1 MLYEHL
7 SETCLAAR
15 IGEGGLSDEALARCL
30 EAAGPSLARL
40 ALSGGAKIPFRT
52 G

>member
-7 SETCLAAR
+7 SETCPAAR
-15 IGEGGLSDEALARCL
+15 IGEGGLSDETLARSL

-40 ALSGGAKIPFRT
+40 RAARAVKILVRT